1 MVGLLSLGISSLAS
15 YLFCPQTLRF
25 RRLPLYL
32 VNTLPTRV
40 PSSALTRAPRK
51 GMQDLADLSQE
62 RLREDATDDMPPLIT
77 SSGDEGESKG
87 KGTGQGEGTN
97 SSSNAGKGDKSNA
110 GKGDNGK
117 GKCKDKI
124 AKIMESAPR
133 RWNVMTERWEYLLD
147 TGAGCSVYMAEHQLQ
162 KRMGE

>member
-1 MVGLLSLGISSLAS
+1 
-15 YLFCPQTLRF
+15 
-25 RRLPLYL
+25 
-32 VNTLPTRV
+32 
-40 PSSALTRAPRK
+40 
-51 GMQDLADLSQE
+51 MQDPWADLVQE
-62 RLREDATDDMPPLIT
+62 RLREDATDDMPPLIMIP
-77 SSGDEGESKG
+77 DEGESKG
-87 KGTGQGEGTN
+87 KGTGQGERTN
-97 SSSNAGKGDKSNA
+97 PYSNAGKGDKSNA

-162 KRMGE
+162 KHMGE

>member
-1 MVGLLSLGISSLAS
+1 
-15 YLFCPQTLRF
+15 
-25 RRLPLYL
+25 
-32 VNTLPTRV
+32 
-40 PSSALTRAPRK
+40 
-51 GMQDLADLSQE
+51 MQDPWADLVQE
-62 RLREDATDDMPPLIT
+62 RLREDATDDMPPLIM
-77 SSGDEGESKG
+77 SPEDEGESKG

-133 RWNVMTERWEYLLD
+133 RWNVMTERWEYLLE
-147 TGAGCSVYMAEHQLQ
+147 TEVGRNVYMAEHKLQ
-162 KRMGE
+162 KHMGK